1 MWATLSLALVLGMS
15 LGILLDRFVL
25 DRNDS
30 RTQRR
35 HTDGSDRFLTKLERE
50 LDLSSE
56 QKAQLEKVLSANRQ
70 KARDFWKQTR
80 GSYAELREEFRQE
93 IRTVLTPEQQKRF
106 DEMMAE
112 EDARRRER
120 RNEGR

>member
-1 MWATLSLALVLGMS
+1 MWATLSLTLVLGMS

-25 DRNDS
+25 DRDDS

-35 HTDGSDRFLTKLERE
+35 HRDGSDHFLTKLERE

-56 QKAQLEKVLSANRQ
+56 QKAQLEKVLAANRQ
-70 KARDFWKQTR
+70 KARDFWKHTR
-80 GSYAELREEFRQE
+80 GSYAELRQEFRQE

-106 DEMMAE
+106 DEMMAK

-120 RNEGR
+120 RSEER